1 MFHGPWL
8 VLTAASAAAPAA
20 AWLLLALAQPRAK
33 PIGRGLAA
41 LVGLAQFATLGINAA
56 GRQWVQHL
64 EIRPYFDILS
74 QKTDV
79 QWSPLVVFLLA
90 FVAGLGLVGW
100 MLYQVAKAAGQ
111 AEAA

>member
-8 VLTAASAAAPAA
+8 LLTVAAAAAPAA
-20 AWLLLALAQPRAK
+20 AWLLLTLAQPRKA
-33 PIGRGLAA
+33 PIGRSLAA
-41 LVGLAQFATLGINAA
+41 LVGLAQFGALGINAA

-74 QKTDV
+74 QPTEV

-100 MLYQVAKAAGQ
+100 MLYQVAKVAGQ
-111 AEAA
+111 PEAA